1 MKSKQIIKEDLLT
14 GEISLQTA
22 ISDVE
27 KFIKEFK
34 VENKSKWKSFKN
46 VMNLTISESRKY

>member
-1 MKSKQIIKEDLLT
+1 MKNKQVIKENLLT
-14 GEISLQTA
+14 GEISLQA
-22 ISDVE
+22 SISDVE

>member
-1 MKSKQIIKEDLLT
+1 MKNKQVIKENLLT

-46 VMNLTISESRKY
+46 VMNLPISDSRKY